1 MSLDAPSRPDLS
13 IFDQIVDRRGTD
25 CEKWDELEKHF
36 GLSPDDALPMWVA
49 DTDFRPPQVVQDRL
63 AEMLHTGIYGYYGD
77 DTPLR
82 EAVQWWM
89 QTRHGWQVPREAIMT
104 THGLISG
111 TAHILDALTAPG
123 DGVVLLTPV
132 YHAFAKI
139 VRAAGRRVIE
149 CPLTLQDGRYVLD
162 IDRWDAAMD
171 GSARLMM
178 FCSPHNPGGRVWS
191 VDEQRAIADFCRR
204 HDLILASD
212 EIHHDLVY
220 PGHVHTP
227 MAVAAPEIADRLIMM
242 TAVSKTFNLAGGKVG
257 NVIITDPALRR
268 RFYDRLKAF
277 GLSRNIFGMRM
288 ATAAYSPEG
297 AAWVDALMLYLD
309 GNRRAF
315 DDGIN
320 AIPGLR
326 SMPMQAT
333 FLSWVDFSGTGMDM
347 DEVIR
352 RVQTEARIAT
362 NYGAS
367 FGTGGAPFLRF
378 NIGTQRARVDEAV
391 TRLQTVFADLQ

>member
-1 MSLDAPSRPDLS
+1 
-13 IFDQIVDRRGTD
+13 
-25 CEKWDELEKHF
+25 
-36 GLSPDDALPMWVA
+36 
-49 DTDFRPPQVVQDRL
+49 
-63 AEMLHTGIYGYYGD
+63 
-77 DTPLR
+77 
-82 EAVQWWM
+82 
-89 QTRHGWQVPREAIMT
+89 
-104 THGLISG
+104 
-111 TAHILDALTAPG
+111 
-123 DGVVLLTPV
+123 
-132 YHAFAKI
+132 
-139 VRAAGRRVIE
+139 
-149 CPLTLQDGRYVLD
+149 
-162 IDRWDAAMD
+162 
-171 GSARLMM
+171 
-178 FCSPHNPGGRVWS
+178 
-191 VDEQRAIADFCRR
+191 
-204 HDLILASD
+204 
-212 EIHHDLVY
+212 
-220 PGHVHTP
+220 
-227 MAVAAPEIADRLIMM
+227 
-242 TAVSKTFNLAGGKVG
+242 
-257 NVIITDPALRR
+257 
-268 RFYDRLKAF
+268 
-277 GLSRNIFGMRM
+277 MRM